1 MDPSTI
7 HIVDDLISVPLYQP
21 MNILCRQ
28 EPGGKDYKMKEVHTE
43 KRRSRKPMDNTDLV
57 ELGKNIQK
65 QRELLGM
72 SQEGLGLDIGTN
84 RNAIYLYET
93 AQRVMKVDRLF
104 DIADALMITPTE
116 LCPKRYVDE
125 EKRDP
130 RLYQIGEKMKKM
142 DARKRDMAFQAIE
155 AMVNGFLEIS

>member
-1 MDPSTI
+1 
-7 HIVDDLISVPLYQP
+7 

-43 KRRSRKPMDNTDLV
+43 ERSSRKPMDNTDLV

-65 QRELLGM
+65 QREFLGM
-72 SQEGLGLDIGTN
+72 SQESLGLDVGTN
-84 RNAIYLYET
+84 GNAIYLYET

-130 RLYQIGEKMKKM
+130 RLYQIGEKLKKM

-155 AMVNGFLEIS
+155 AMVNGFLEMP

>member
-1 MDPSTI
+1 
-7 HIVDDLISVPLYQP
+7 
-21 MNILCRQ
+21 
-28 EPGGKDYKMKEVHTE
+28 MKEVHTE
-43 KRRSRKPMDNTDLV
+43 ERSGRKSMDNSDMV

-65 QRELLGM
+65 QREFLGM
-72 SQEGLGLDIGTN
+72 SQGSLGLDIGTN
-84 RNAIYLYET
+84 GNAIYLYET

-130 RLYQIGEKMKKM
+130 RLYQIGEKLKKM

-155 AMVNGFLEIS
+155 AMVNGFLEML

>member
-1 MDPSTI
+1 
-7 HIVDDLISVPLYQP
+7 
-21 MNILCRQ
+21 
-28 EPGGKDYKMKEVHTE
+28 MKEVHTE

-84 RNAIYLYET
+84 GNAIYLYET

-130 RLYQIGEKMKKM
+130 WLYQIGEKMKKM

-155 AMVNGFLEIS
+155 AMVNGFLEMS